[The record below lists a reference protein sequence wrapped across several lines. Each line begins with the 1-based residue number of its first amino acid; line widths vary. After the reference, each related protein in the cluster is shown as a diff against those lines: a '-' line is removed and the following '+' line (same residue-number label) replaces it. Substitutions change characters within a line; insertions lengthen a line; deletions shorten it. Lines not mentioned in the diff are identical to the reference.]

1 MDLKKTGILGGCI
14 LAAAL
19 VHSLIPQSMRAFGAG
34 PETGSV
40 GPGPAMRVHSA
51 DGDLVVDYNLQSSPT
66 SSAGTKIEGVSD
78 IEFYDR
84 YVVVKTKEGGGM
96 LFFHMQTSKLHWRLA
111 KRGS

>member
-1 MDLKKTGILGGCI
+1 MDLKKTGILCGCI
-14 LAAAL
+14 VAAAL
-19 VHSLIPQSMRAFGAG
+19 VLSLAPRSMSAFGAG

-66 SSAGTKIEGVSD
+66 SSAGSKMDGVSD

-96 LFFHMQTSKLHWRLA
+96 IFFHAQTQKLRWQLTKH
-111 KRGS
+111 GS